1 MKKYTLITGAS
12 SGLGFEL
19 AKLFGKDG
27 NNLLLISSNNA
38 NLDKAKAELLKE
50 VKVDIKTLALD
61 LSNPENFK
69 KVKEFTDK
77 NEIFVNNLVNCAGF
91 GDRTDFK
98 DMDIEKQ
105 IKMVELNCSA
115 PMYLMHAYLRDMIN
129 GKEGHILNISSIAA
143 FVPGPYMSTYH
154 ASKAFLTNLS
164 ESITRELKGTKVKLT
179 TVCPGPFESGFVK
192 KAGNDYT
199 FSKIKPISA
208 QKVAEI
214 SYKCMMKGKSFKVI
228 GFKNNLMMLLTRFVP
243 RKLVTNTSANQIK
256 SKAQQ

>member
-1 MKKYTLITGAS
+1 MNKYTLITGAS

-19 AKLFGKDG
+19 AKLFGKDM
-27 NNLLLISSNNA
+27 NNLLLVSSNEA
-38 NLDKAKAELLKE
+38 NLENAKVKLLKE
-50 VKVDIKTLALD
+50 FSVNIKTLALD
-61 LSNPENFK
+61 LTNPDNFK
-69 KVKEFTDK
+69 KVKEFTDEHK
-77 NEIFVNNLVNCAGF
+77 MFINNLVNCAGF

-98 DMDIEKQ
+98 DMDIDKQ
-105 IKMVELNCSA
+105 LKMVELNCNA
-115 PMYLMHAYLRDMIN
+115 PMYLMHSYIKDMIKAN
-129 GKEGHILNISSIAA
+129 EGHILNISSIAA

-164 ESITRELKGTKVKLT
+164 ESITRELKGTNVKVT
-179 TVCPGPFESGFVK
+179 TINPGPFESGFVK

-214 SYKCMMKGKSFKVI
+214 SYKCMKKGRSFKVI
-228 GFKNNLMMLLTRFVP
+228 GFKNRLMMLLTRFVP

-256 SKAQQ
+256 NKAQQ